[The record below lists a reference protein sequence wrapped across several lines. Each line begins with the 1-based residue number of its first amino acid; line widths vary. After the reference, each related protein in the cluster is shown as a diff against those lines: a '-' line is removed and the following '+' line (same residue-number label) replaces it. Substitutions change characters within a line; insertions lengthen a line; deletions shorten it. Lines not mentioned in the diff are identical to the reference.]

1 MAGRKKNAEVML
13 DGYIVRDA
21 AKSPTA
27 ARDLA
32 EHIAV
37 ELRNRHCGY
46 PDVPARTATAEE
58 RAAMEAMGKPRRRK
72 SEIAAA
78 LDGTP

>member
-1 MAGRKKNAEVML
+1 MAGRKRHSEVMI

-21 AKSPTA
+21 ALSPTA

-37 ELRNRHCGY
+37 ELRNRHCGF
-46 PDVPARTATAEE
+46 PDVPARTPTAEE
-58 RAAMEAMGKPRRRK
+58 RAAIEAMGKPRRRRAW
-72 SEIAAA
+72 S
-78 LDGTP
+78 P